1 MNNSTCWAVKMYHKQ
16 KLQSLIKEIDL
27 IVKLSPS
34 SISASC
40 KGSAKVCKAIRE
52 FREAIE
58 PNVNQ
63 SDRLNQL
70 HAAVD
75 QAACQVTQ
83 SLVNL
88 RKDRRL
94 RGDWTRFAK
103 RDIIRLKDELFA
115 LREFL
120 LVNVNSFKPNSV
132 SIGMHSLDLERLL
145 EVLQKE
151 RAISERTFVMLTVH
165 LAQNGR
171 SKPKDQKI
179 IEQISRISV
188 NLSELHEIREAS
200 DNAWQGK

>member
-1 MNNSTCWAVKMYHKQ
+1 MYHKQ
-16 KLQSLIKEIDL
+16 KLQGLIKEIDW

-34 SISASC
+34 SFSASC
-40 KGSAKVCKAIRE
+40 KSSANVCKAIRE
-52 FREAIE
+52 FRDAIE

-75 QAACQVTQ
+75 QAACQLTQ

-94 RGDWTRFAK
+94 SGDWARFAK
-103 RDIIRLKDELFA
+103 RDLTRLKDELLA

-120 LVNVNSFKPNSV
+120 LVNVNSFKPNSL
-132 SIGMHSLDLERLL
+132 SIELHSVDLERLL

-171 SKPKDQKI
+171 YKPKDPKI
-179 IEQISRISV
+179 IEQISRISAH
-188 NLSELHEIREAS
+188 LSELHEIREAS
-200 DNAWQGK
+200 DNA

>member
-1 MNNSTCWAVKMYHKQ
+1 MHHKQ
-16 KLQSLIKEIDL
+16 KLQGLIKEIDL
-27 IVKLSPS
+27 LVKLSPS
-34 SISASC
+34 SFSASC
-40 KGSAKVCKAIRE
+40 KGSAKVCKGLRE
-52 FREAIE
+52 FRDAIE

-70 HAAVD
+70 HAVVD
-75 QAACQVTQ
+75 QAASQLTQ

-94 RGDWTRFAK
+94 RGDWARFAK
-103 RDIIRLKDELFA
+103 RDIIRLKDELLA

-120 LVNVNSFKPNSV
+120 VVNLNSFKPSSLSSERL
-132 SIGMHSLDLERLL
+132 SIDLERLL

-151 RAISERTFVMLTVH
+151 RAISEGTFVMLTVH

-179 IEQISRISV
+179 IEQISRISAH
-188 NLSELHEIREAS
+188 LSELHEIREVTG
-200 DNAWQGK
+200 NA

>member
-1 MNNSTCWAVKMYHKQ
+1 MYHKQ

-27 IVKLSPS
+27 IVELSPS
-34 SISASC
+34 SFSASC

-63 SDRLNQL
+63 SDGLNKIY
-70 HAAVD
+70 AAVD
-75 QAACQVTQ
+75 QSVSQLKQ

-94 RGDWTRFAK
+94 RGDWARFAK
-103 RDIIRLKDELFA
+103 RDIIRLKDELLA

-120 LVNVNSFKPNSV
+120 VVNSNSFKPS
-132 SIGMHSLDLERLL
+132 SLSSERLGIDLERLL

-171 SKPKDQKI
+171 SRPKDQKI
-179 IEQISRISV
+179 IEQISRISAH
-188 NLSELHEIREAS
+188 LSELHEIREAS
-200 DNAWQGK
+200 NNA

>member
-1 MNNSTCWAVKMYHKQ
+1 MYHKQ
-16 KLQSLIKEIDL
+16 KLQGLIKEIDL

-34 SISASC
+34 SFSASC

-63 SDRLNQL
+63 SDGLNKL
-70 HAAVD
+70 YAAVD
-75 QAACQVTQ
+75 QSVSQLTQ

-94 RGDWTRFAK
+94 RGDWARFAK
-103 RDIIRLKDELFA
+103 RDIIRLKDELLA

-120 LVNVNSFKPNSV
+120 VVNLNSFKPISP
-132 SIGMHSLDLERLL
+132 SIGVYSENLERLL
-145 EVLQKE
+145 EILQKE
-151 RAISERTFVMLTVH
+151 RAISERTFVMLTTH

-171 SKPKDQKI
+171 SRPKDQKI

-188 NLSELHEIREAS
+188 HLSELHEIRMVIGDA
-200 DNAWQGK
+200 

>member
-1 MNNSTCWAVKMYHKQ
+1 MYHKQ
-16 KLQSLIKEIDL
+16 KLQGLIKEIDL
-27 IVKLSPS
+27 LVKLSPS
-34 SISASC
+34 SFSASC
-40 KGSAKVCKAIRE
+40 KGSAKLCKSIRE

-75 QAACQVTQ
+75 QAASQLMQ
-83 SLVNL
+83 SLINL

-94 RGDWTRFAK
+94 RGDWARFAK
-103 RDIIRLKDELFA
+103 RDLIRLKDELLA

-120 LVNVNSFKPNSV
+120 IVNLNSFKQSSL
-132 SIGMHSLDLERLL
+132 SIGVHSVDLERLL

-151 RAISERTFVMLTVH
+151 RAISERTFVMLTAH

-171 SKPKDQKI
+171 FKPKDQKI
-179 IEQISRISV
+179 IEQISRISAH
-188 NLSELHEIREAS
+188 LSELHEIREAS
-200 DNAWQGK
+200 GNA

>member
-1 MNNSTCWAVKMYHKQ
+1 MYHKQ
-16 KLQSLIKEIDL
+16 KLQGLIKEIDL

-34 SISASC
+34 SFSASC

-63 SDRLNQL
+63 RDGLNKL
-70 HAAVD
+70 YAAVD
-75 QAACQVTQ
+75 QSVSQLTQ

-94 RGDWTRFAK
+94 RGDWARFAK
-103 RDIIRLKDELFA
+103 RDIIRLKDELLA

-120 LVNVNSFKPNSV
+120 VVNLNSFKPISP
-132 SIGMHSLDLERLL
+132 SIGVYSENLERLL
-145 EVLQKE
+145 EILQKE
-151 RAISERTFVMLTVH
+151 RAISERTFVMLTTH
-165 LAQNGR
+165 LAKNGR
-171 SKPKDQKI
+171 SRPKDQKI

-188 NLSELHEIREAS
+188 HLSELHEIRMVIGDA
-200 DNAWQGK
+200 

>member
-1 MNNSTCWAVKMYHKQ
+1 MYHKQ
-16 KLQSLIKEIDL
+16 KLQGLIKEIDL

-34 SISASC
+34 SFSASC

-63 SDRLNQL
+63 RDGLNKL
-70 HAAVD
+70 YAAVD
-75 QAACQVTQ
+75 QSVSQLTQ

-94 RGDWTRFAK
+94 RGDWARFAK
-103 RDIIRLKDELFA
+103 RDIIRLKDELLA

-120 LVNVNSFKPNSV
+120 VVNLNSFKPISP
-132 SIGMHSLDLERLL
+132 SIGVYSENLERLL
-145 EVLQKE
+145 EILQKE
-151 RAISERTFVMLTVH
+151 RAISERTFVMLTTH

-171 SKPKDQKI
+171 SRPKDQKI

-188 NLSELHEIREAS
+188 HLSELHEIRMVIGDA
-200 DNAWQGK
+200 